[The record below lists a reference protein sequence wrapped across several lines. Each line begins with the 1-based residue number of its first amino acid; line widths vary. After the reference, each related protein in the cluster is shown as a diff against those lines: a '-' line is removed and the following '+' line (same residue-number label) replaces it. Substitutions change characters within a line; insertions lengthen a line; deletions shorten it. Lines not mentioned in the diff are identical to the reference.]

1 MGGMR
6 LMLSR
11 VMKQLHRSKKP
22 SERLTWRK
30 VVLPFLVPTKQ
41 AYLIDSLGLVR
52 DIHITAF
59 CDRRSSGFI
68 IVYPRSESVAN
79 GFEGMER
86 GRPRARLLYS
96 PDFPPPVGLTRKSSD
111 NVEVL

>member
-1 MGGMR
+1 
-6 LMLSR
+6 
-11 VMKQLHRSKKP
+11 
-22 SERLTWRK
+22 
-30 VVLPFLVPTKQ
+30 
-41 AYLIDSLGLVR
+41 VR

-86 GRPRARLLYS
+86 GPRARLLYS
-96 PDFPPPVGLTRKSSD
+96 PDFPPPVGLTRKSCD

>member
-1 MGGMR
+1 MEGMR

-30 VVLPFLVPTKQ
+30 VVLPFPVPTKQ

-52 DIHITAF
+52 DIHITVWQMDLKAWKEVALMLDF
-59 CDRRSSGFI
+59 FI
-68 IVYPRSESVAN
+68 LPIS
-79 GFEGMER
+79 
-86 GRPRARLLYS
+86 LLQL
-96 PDFPPPVGLTRKSSD
+96 D
-111 NVEVL
+111 